1 MQIKQQSVSM
11 AKILAFAGSNSSQSI
26 NFQLVKYTLSLLNDQ
41 ESRLLNMT
49 NYPFPMFSEDLER
62 VEGYSNSLMELR
74 EDIRRVDG
82 IVLSV
87 NEHNRNPSAYFK
99 NLIDWLSRLDRKFLS
114 NKKVLLMA
122 TSKGKGGGSRAL
134 EITKNL
140 LPGFG
145 AEVVATF
152 SLPAFNDNFA
162 VGKGIVS
169 KSLKEEHA
177 KAVAVFLEQF

>member
-1 MQIKQQSVSM
+1 M

-26 NFQLVKYTLSLLNDQ
+26 NFQLVKYTLSLLGNQ
-41 ESRLLNMT
+41 ETRLLNMS

-62 VEGYSNSLMELR
+62 LQGYSNSLMELR
-74 EDIRRVDG
+74 EDIRKVDG

-114 NKKVLLMA
+114 NKRVLLMA
-122 TSKGKGGGSRAL
+122 TSNSKGGGSRAL

-152 SLPAFNDNFA
+152 SLPVFKDNFA
-162 VGKGIVS
+162 EGSGIVDN
-169 KSLKEEHA
+169 SLKEEHA
-177 KAVAVFLEQF
+177 RAVTAFLEQF